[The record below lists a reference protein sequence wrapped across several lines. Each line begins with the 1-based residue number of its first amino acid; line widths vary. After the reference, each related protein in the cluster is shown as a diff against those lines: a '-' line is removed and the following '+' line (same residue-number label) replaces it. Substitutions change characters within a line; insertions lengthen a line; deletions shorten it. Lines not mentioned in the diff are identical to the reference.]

1 LLLLVLQLD
10 VQGNATT
17 LSNGLLSAIKAA
29 GGDGKIDV
37 SELKGLLGLI
47 GLRKA

>member
-1 LLLLVLQLD
+1 LLWLLVH

-29 GGDGKIDV
+29 GDDGKIDV